1 MKQICLAIGLSL
13 LFAAS
18 IVALAFIGIGVARTK

>member
-1 MKQICLAIGLSL
+1 MKDAVVAIALSL

-18 IVALAFIGIGVARTK
+18 VVALAFVGVGVARLK

>member
-1 MKQICLAIGLSL
+1 MKHACFAIGLGL

-18 IVALAFIGIGVARTK
+18 VVALAFIGVGIVRTK

>member
-1 MKQICLAIGLSL
+1 MKDACVAIFLSL

-18 IVALAFIGIGVARTK
+18 VVALAFIGVGVARTK